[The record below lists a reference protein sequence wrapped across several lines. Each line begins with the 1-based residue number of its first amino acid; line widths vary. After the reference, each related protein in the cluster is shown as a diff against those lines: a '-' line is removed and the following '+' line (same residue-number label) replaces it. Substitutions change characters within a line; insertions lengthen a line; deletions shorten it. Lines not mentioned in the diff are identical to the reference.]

1 MSGEIEQ
8 GIKGTCRRDSQTSFL
23 YASRRQFV
31 RDEVRYRARIIQ
43 SVFAI
48 ARQKVNGFAKHL
60 LREYVV
66 FEPGTIPVTCP
77 IGVRRAEHKNLR
89 RGPMKAERRYVAQN
103 FFHVR
108 TLPGLARQEGQNGKT
123 VLKCIVS
130 SHENARSAYPLGD
143 VVELAEERYL
153 PTWAFIEL
161 QNECESIEI
170 SRVRTSRVFARKA
183 SKKSVKMLLPGSL
196 FVVAWVA
203 PVFYATRCCLEWCF
217 AHDKV

>member
-1 MSGEIEQ
+1 
-8 GIKGTCRRDSQTSFL
+8 
-23 YASRRQFV
+23 
-31 RDEVRYRARIIQ
+31 
-43 SVFAI
+43 
-48 ARQKVNGFAKHL
+48 
-60 LREYVV
+60 
-66 FEPGTIPVTCP
+66 
-77 IGVRRAEHKNLR
+77 
-89 RGPMKAERRYVAQN
+89 MKAERRYVAQN

-170 SRVRTSRVFARKA
+170 SRVRTSRVFARSA

-196 FVVAWVA
+196 FAAAGSSNVL
-203 PVFYATRCCLEWCF
+203 RN
-217 AHDKV
+217 